1 MKKKNITIFSTV
13 LIMLIV
19 QVALFVYYG
28 KTLEESDSYRNQE
41 ANYILVVQMK
51 YTVAGILQMSEDEK
65 YQYISN
71 ITLKNKNGIII
82 SRLDC
87 EGLDKLDKNNIQ
99 VEWDMEN
106 NKVFYLKDSFIN
118 ISTGQF
124 ICP

>member
-1 MKKKNITIFSTV
+1 
-13 LIMLIV
+13 MLIV

-28 KTLEESDSYRNQE
+28 KTLEELAFYRDQE
-41 ANYILVVQMK
+41 EEYVLIVQMK
-51 YTVAGILQMSEDEK
+51 YTVEGILQMSEDEK
-65 YQYISN
+65 YRYISD
-71 ITLKNKNGIII
+71 IILKTKNGVVI

-87 EGLDKLDKNNIQ
+87 EWLDKLDKNTIN

-106 NKVFYLKDSFIN
+106 NKVFYSKYLYIN